1 MTRQIFIFLDA
12 NRRQQ
17 RVCQVEH
24 RKKECKRV
32 HSLPAVVLWSGLV
45 PADRLGDFQERL
57 RETRKA
63 FRKAGNKWLRRKQ
76 ALLKTRAAPAFK
88 AYLRSEIEKHDAK
101 KPEFKF
107 SWKP

>member
-1 MTRQIFIFLDA
+1 MRQIFIYIDT

-24 RKKECKRV
+24 RRAGKCKRA
-32 HSLPAVVLWSGLV
+32 HSLPLIVMWSGLV

-57 RETRKA
+57 RETRKE
-63 FRKAGNKWLRRKQ
+63 FRKAGRKWLRRKQ